1 MFYSLF
7 LSVSSILLP
16 ERRQVVRTERYHAA
30 ILIYVQAALAQALDI
45 QVAGVLEGH
54 RCDCE
59 AMTLRSIQE
68 VLHAHGTA
76 GTARTSGFRSRYRTA

>member
-1 MFYSLF
+1 MFYSPF

-45 QVAGVLEGH
+45 EISGILKRHGCDREAVAF
-54 RCDCE
+54 C
-59 AMTLRSIQE
+59 TL
-68 VLHAHGTA
+68 
-76 GTARTSGFRSRYRTA
+76 